1 MKEKLKYN
9 LGNQILFIE
18 ELCMKTKDLTLIGI
32 FVALLSVIAPISI
45 PLSGGIPI
53 SLATLMVMLIGVL
66 LQDYKAVLVVSIYIL
81 LAIIGVPVLS
91 GYGFGIQK
99 VFGVTGGYILG
110 YLPLAFISG
119 LFSKYS
125 DKYTGTKRYL
135 YLLLGLLLGNIILY
149 TIGTIWFINFTDTRL
164 YAGLMAC
171 VIPFLPGD
179 ILKIVVVLLLEK
191 RIRKLIK

>member
-1 MKEKLKYN
+1 
-9 LGNQILFIE
+9 
-18 ELCMKTKDLTLIGI
+18 MKTKDLTLIGI

-66 LQDYKAVLVVSIYIL
+66 LQDYKAVLVVLIYIL

-91 GYGFGIQK
+91 GYDFGIQK

-125 DKYTGTKRYL
+125 DKYTGLKRYL

-149 TIGTIWFINFTDTRL
+149 VIGTIWFINFTDTTL
-164 YAGLMAC
+164 YASLMAC